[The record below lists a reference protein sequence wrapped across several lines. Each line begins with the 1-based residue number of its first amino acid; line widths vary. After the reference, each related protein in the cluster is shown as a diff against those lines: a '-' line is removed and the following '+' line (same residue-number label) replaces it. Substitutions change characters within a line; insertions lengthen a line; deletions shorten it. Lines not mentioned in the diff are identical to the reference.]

1 MPSQDDQKNSNE
13 CSQCSPMFN
22 IHMIPF
28 KSTLAAVAGF
38 AHPPASSAADRCAFS
53 TSELLSVAPL
63 MNGEKLVISN
73 APEALV
79 LSRAIAKPTTTTL
92 ATADGTLSPIQSRSS
107 VMPLDRGVALSLH
120 ACGCPNKRCRNAFI
134 VYGGKRSLVPPAEL
148 ACRWRDATNLSSGQA
163 ARIKLDL
170 KSSLAVT
177 L

>member
-38 AHPPASSAADRCAFS
+38 AHPPAS
-53 TSELLSVAPL
+53 SVAPL

-170 KSSLAVT
+170 KSSLAVA